1 MFTHYGFVYHYFSF
15 LMHLA
20 KIGKLKSTFI
30 AWPLSKV
37 RNLIFYHLRKVK
49 PKFIILIELQYVMIL
64 TTKKVGLNLIA
75 CLSYLKKKKSALGI
89 KPKVIQFRILK
100 LKKFWMKKVR
110 EYSYMFL
117 LSTVSFLMEINFIN
131 APQSNQ
137 LNV

>member
-75 CLSYLKKKKSALGI
+75 CLSYLKKKSALGI